1 MPFTTKKEEENIK
14 QKIRDLIERKLLDG
28 FTDKQE
34 RPVIKVDSI
43 NLINYDINEEES
55 DRDKLIIQNIYS
67 APHIWVSNDLSG
79 GMSNDNFEI
88 RTQYPLEFIYDEEQ
102 KEYIIRDYDEVSLM
116 HS

>member
-1 MPFTTKKEEENIK
+1 MPFTTEKEAEDIK
-14 QKIRDLIERKLLDG
+14 QKIRDLIETKLLDG

-43 NLINYDINEEES
+43 NLINYNINEAES
-55 DRDKLIIQNIYS
+55 NRDKLIIQDIYS

-88 RTQYPLEFIYDEEQ
+88 RTQYPVEFIYDEDQ
-102 KEYIIRDYDEVSLM
+102 KEYIIKDYNEVNLM